1 MELSLAFTFVFA
13 EVFVEAAVQESV
25 GFGLALVLADF
36 LSVLF
41 GRLVLAA
48 MLQGLVG

>member
-1 MELSLAFTFVFA
+1 MEFLAFAFAFVA
-13 EVFVEAAVQESV
+13 VLVEAAVQESV
-25 GFGLALVLADF
+25 GFGLALVLAGF

>member
-1 MELSLAFTFVFA
+1 MEFLAFAFAFV
-13 EVFVEAAVQESV
+13 AVLVGAVVQGAV
-25 GFGLALVLADF
+25 GFGLALVLAGF

-41 GRLVLAA
+41 DRLALAA